1 MLNCCGCSEN
11 NTVNEK
17 KALRIRFERFL
28 NQAGK
33 MNIDSTLDYTYPGVF
48 TIIPR
53 GKFRESKEESYK
65 IINAQADLDYSLSID
80 TLYPIFHQD
89 GADYAKAVYSVIM
102 ETPLDST
109 DHQPVKVYSDT
120 NTIKHTI
127 GETYAAPQKTLMAT
141 LLASQLGV
149 EVASVDE
156 INGRTRVHLK
166 IWTLCIKDKYA
177 KDWCFYT
184 FLGNDTIAT
193 KLFSKKVLEKF
204 ISVK

>member
-1 MLNCCGCSEN
+1 
-11 NTVNEK
+11 
-17 KALRIRFERFL
+17 
-28 NQAGK
+28 
-33 MNIDSTLDYTYPGVF
+33 
-48 TIIPR
+48 
-53 GKFRESKEESYK
+53 
-65 IINAQADLDYSLSID
+65 
-80 TLYPIFHQD
+80 
-89 GADYAKAVYSVIM
+89 
-102 ETPLDST
+102 
-109 DHQPVKVYSDT
+109 
-120 NTIKHTI
+120 
-127 GETYAAPQKTLMAT
+127 MAT